1 MYTHVV
7 KYTQPKIYEKRTIPI
22 YVLKKKEN
30 EGEIPVLDCLLTDD
44 FYVNYSEKKV
54 IKSLNNLERLKLI
67 KILDDQYYVDDEIY
81 DSIAN
86 GNRIIKYKSEFLDKL
101 DITKG
106 MIKQTEFGRDFF
118 DVCCK

>member
-1 MYTHVV
+1 M
-7 KYTQPKIYEKRTIPI
+7 
-22 YVLKKKEN
+22 
-30 EGEIPVLDCLLTDD
+30 DCLLTDD